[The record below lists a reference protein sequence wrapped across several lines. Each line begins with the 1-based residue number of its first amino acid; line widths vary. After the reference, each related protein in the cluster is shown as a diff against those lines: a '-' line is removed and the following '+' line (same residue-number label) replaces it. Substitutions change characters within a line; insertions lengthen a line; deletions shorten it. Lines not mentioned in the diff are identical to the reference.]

1 MLTIP
6 NASVAGSAVFEP
18 AGDSPRHQFQVRG
31 HFRLRRN
38 LDWDASAAWTSTLAN
53 DPYYNVPGYTR
64 VDSRLGW
71 RAGESLE
78 FSIVGQNLAS
88 PRHLEFADTLGIN
101 GTLVLR
107 SVFARVQW
115 RF

>member
-1 MLTIP
+1 MHP
-6 NASVAGSAVFEP
+6 QSVPPSSYHRQTRRAISFRFAVNS
-18 AGDSPRHQFQVRG
+18 D
-31 HFRLRRN
+31 LWRN
-38 LDWDASAAWTSTLAN
+38 LDWDASAAWTSPLAN
-53 DPYYNVPGYTR
+53 VPFYNVPGYTR

-78 FSIVGQNLAS
+78 FSVVGQNLAS

-101 GTLVLR
+101 GTLVAR
-107 SVFARVQW
+107 SVFAKVRW